1 MMMVTKC
8 AINGDDGDNDDD
20 HSCVVMTI
28 VVGLLH
34 DNGHYRC
41 HKGERPPLEA
51 FIGSFLLH
59 SLAPQRPK
67 FLTFMSKVIR
77 KVLEVFT
84 EIQGQYNNK

>member
-1 MMMVTKC
+1 MIMATKC
-8 AINGDDGDNDDD
+8 AINGDDDDDGDNDDD

-51 FIGSFLLH
+51 FIGFFLLH
-59 SLAPQRPK
+59 SHTPQ
-67 FLTFMSKVIR
+67 
-77 KVLEVFT
+77 
-84 EIQGQYNNK
+84 

>member
-1 MMMVTKC
+1 MIMATKC
-8 AINGDDGDNDDD
+8 AINGDDDDDGDNDDD

-59 SLAPQRPK
+59 SLTPQCDQNFSLSCQMCSQSFGSFYRVSS
-67 FLTFMSKVIR
+67 TI
-77 KVLEVFT
+77 
-84 EIQGQYNNK
+84 